1 MRKYGK
7 TILYKRHLI
16 TGEGYEECKWKTVM
30 MILMVDNE

>member
-1 MRKYGK
+1 MRKYKK

-16 TGEGYEECKWKTVM
+16 TEKGYEECKWKTVM